1 MKYQTADGENHILN
15 GMLFEI
21 YFDSHGQF
29 RSERFKVHKLDKI
42 FALQYDPRFIKSFQF
57 ICDLLVPYQ
66 DFLYYMPNC
75 SRRKV
80 SVTVHFEQKEGDDYF
95 GNPQTYNIIDKIA
108 IGAKDITN
116 VIKHRFYIQNATKDV
131 LTNAIASHI
140 AALSNDIQYN
150 PDIPDDNLYV
160 NK

>member
-1 MKYQTADGENHILN
+1 
-15 GMLFEI
+15 
-21 YFDSHGQF
+21 
-29 RSERFKVHKLDKI
+29 
-42 FALQYDPRFIKSFQF
+42 
-57 ICDLLVPYQ
+57 
-66 DFLYYMPNC
+66 MPNC
-75 SRRKV
+75 SKRKV
-80 SVTVHFEQKEGDDYF
+80 SVTIHVEHKEDDDCF

-131 LTNAIASHI
+131 LTNAIASYI
-140 AALSNDIQYN
+140 TALSNDIQYN

>member
-1 MKYQTADGENHILN
+1 MIIVFNHC
-15 GMLFEI
+15 
-21 YFDSHGQF
+21 
-29 RSERFKVHKLDKI
+29 R
-42 FALQYDPRFIKSFQF
+42 F
-57 ICDLLVPYQ
+57 ICDLLAPYQ
-66 DFLYYMPNC
+66 DFIY
-75 SRRKV
+75 
-80 SVTVHFEQKEGDDYF
+80 
-95 GNPQTYNIIDKIA
+95 IIDKIA